1 MPYLSGVLSG
11 ILLTILVVFL
21 IDHFGSGPAAQK
33 IVNWDY
39 VGATVGASVEKIGE
53 GVRQEVHDATAPDGE
68 AVNPPSPAGGAQ

>member
-11 ILLTILVVFL
+11 ILLTILVVF
-21 IDHFGSGPAAQK
+21 IVDHLGSGPNAQR

-68 AVNPPSPAGGAQ
+68 AVDPPPPANGAQ